1 MGCHF
6 HLQGIFW
13 TQGSNPHLLCLLH
26 WQEDSLPDEPLG
38 RSRVPG
44 LLLNAA
50 DTVVTR
56 IDRSLAH
63 RGLVGSE
70 GGAETPGKYTHTHT
84 HTHTHTRQAAMC
96 ILRPVNGW
104 EAGCSVSAHRLPQGE
119 SLPESRFPHLSPRP
133 QRPPLHRPNPGPALW
148 HICCMGGSHS

>member
-6 HLQGIFW
+6 HLQEIFR
-13 TQGSNPHLLCLLH
+13 TQGSNPHFLCLLH
-26 WQEDSLPDEPLG
+26 WQADSLPAEPLG

-63 RGLVGSE
+63 RGLVGGE
-70 GGAETPGKYTHTHT
+70 GGAETPGKYTHT
-84 HTHTHTRQAAMC
+84 RQAAMC
-96 ILRPVNGW
+96 ILRPANGW
-104 EAGCSVSAHRLPQGE
+104 EAGCSVSAHRLPPVE

-133 QRPPLHRPNPGPALW
+133 RRPPLHRPNPAPALW
-148 HICCMGGSHS
+148 NICCMGGPHS